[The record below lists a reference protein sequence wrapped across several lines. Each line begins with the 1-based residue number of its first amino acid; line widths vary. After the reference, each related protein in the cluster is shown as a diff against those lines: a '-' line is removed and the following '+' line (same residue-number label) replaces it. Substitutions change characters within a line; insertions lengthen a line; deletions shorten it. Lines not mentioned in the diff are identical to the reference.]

1 MAEKEQTSV
10 TMRVRIGDNEL
21 EVTGPI
27 YFVEEKIAE
36 FREQQKATPVAG
48 IARSSPPHPTTQTS
62 PKNTKE
68 MSAAQFFKKVS
79 PKSDADRVLAAGY
92 FLEKYKDEESF
103 TAAEISQII
112 QKEAKT
118 PPPKNPNDVVNGNIR
133 KGYMMAA
140 GDKDGK
146 KAFVLTTDGEEAI
159 ETSLNA

>member
-1 MAEKEQTSV
+1 MAKKEQANV
-10 TMRVRIGDNEL
+10 TMRVRIGDSEL

-27 YFVEEKIAE
+27 DFVEKKIAE
-36 FREQQKATPVAG
+36 FREHQKTTPLAG
-48 IARSSPPHPTTQTS
+48 STITPPLLPTQTS
-62 PKNTKE
+62 HKSTKG
-68 MSAAQFFKKVS
+68 MSAAQFFKKIS

-92 FLEKYKDEESF
+92 FLEKYKNEESF
-103 TAAEISQII
+103 TAAELSHII

-118 PPPKNPNDVVNGNIR
+118 PPPKNSNDVVNGNIR

-140 GDKDGK
+140 GDDKDGK